1 MVYFYVPLITTILL
15 AHSGT
20 TSRHHLIAP
29 VNTLILRLAAAVL
42 CASAPACRQS
52 RSLSWTWSF
61 PSNIKLLMR
70 YQNLFFSIDSFDN
83 PVCATWPQL
92 WLYRC
97 NDDDPP
103 LAIGLG
109 IGSIAQREIQM
120 PFVSLFNCLEDP
132 NIFERRIFKK
142 KTKDEHCNT
151 ELPRPTYS
159 EVTDFVRGVG
169 FGWAYE
175 PTNCVHC
182 SESNRIPIAR

>member
-61 PSNIKLLMR
+61 LSNIKLLMR

-132 NIFERRIFKK
+132 NILNGGFSKRKQRTNIVTPSFPA
-142 KTKDEHCNT
+142 
-151 ELPRPTYS
+151 LPIRK
-159 EVTDFVRGVG
+159 
-169 FGWAYE
+169 
-175 PTNCVHC
+175 
-182 SESNRIPIAR
+182 